1 VSWIHSLRYVYL
13 ALLILGAGGLVF
25 LAISRDA

>member
-1 VSWIHSLRYVYL
+1 MGWLHTLRYVYL
-13 ALLILGAGGLVF
+13 ALLIAASGGLVF